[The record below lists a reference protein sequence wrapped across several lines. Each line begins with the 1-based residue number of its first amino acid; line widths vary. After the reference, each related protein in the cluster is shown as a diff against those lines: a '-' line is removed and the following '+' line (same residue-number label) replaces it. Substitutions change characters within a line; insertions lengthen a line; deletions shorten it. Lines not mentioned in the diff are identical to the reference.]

1 LRYEK
6 HTAMLYVR
14 LSIETNQVSFVDKW
28 KYYDI
33 RHKKHL
39 LCNPMNKEKFERL
52 CSLLRLK
59 RGARVLDIACGK
71 GEFLIRLAELYDVSG
86 VGIDISPYCIRDCL
100 EKHRKRVPNSDVR
113 FIEMDGANYKPESPE
128 AFDLAMCIGASWVYG
143 GHRGTIQALKEM
155 TKPGGLVIV
164 GEPFWLKEP
173 SEEYLKADQMKRE
186 EFGSHH
192 DNVRVGEEEG
202 LTCIYTLV
210 SNHDDWDHYET
221 FGWWAVDEYVRADP
235 DDADIPEL
243 LQRKGREKE
252 TYLRWGRE
260 TLGWALYVFRKN
272 RRS

>member
-1 LRYEK
+1 
-6 HTAMLYVR
+6 
-14 LSIETNQVSFVDKW
+14 VDKW

-33 RHKKHL
+33 RHEKHL

-71 GEFLIRLAELYDVSG
+71 GEFLVRLAELYDISG
-86 VGIDISPYCIRDCL
+86 VGVDISPFCIRDCL
-100 EKHRKRVPNSDVR
+100 EKHQERVPNSDVK
-113 FIEMDGANYKPESPE
+113 FIDMDAADYRPETLE

-143 GHRGTIQALKEM
+143 GHRGTLQALTKM

-173 SEEYLKADQMKRE
+173 SGEYLKADQMKRE
-186 EFGSHH
+186 QFGTHE
-192 DNVRVGEEEG
+192 DNVRVGEGEG
-202 LTCIYTLV
+202 LTVIYTLV

-221 FGWWAVDEYVRADP
+221 LGWWAVDEYVRANPDDP
-235 DDADIPEL
+235 DVPEL

-260 TLGWALYVFRKN
+260 TLGWAIYVFRKK
-272 RRS
+272 RRT